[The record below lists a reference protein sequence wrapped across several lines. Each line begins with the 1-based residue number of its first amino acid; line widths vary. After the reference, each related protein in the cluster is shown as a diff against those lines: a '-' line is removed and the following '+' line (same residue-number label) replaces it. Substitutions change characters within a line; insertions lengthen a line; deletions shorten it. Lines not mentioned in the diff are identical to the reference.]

1 MNTRFNLSSLAAVMA
16 ASAVTILSACGS
28 KGDASAAAGAAP
40 ALAVETITPGSIEL
54 ETVFPSTIKGKTDIE
69 VRPMVSGN
77 ITAVHVDEGQRVHKG
92 QALFT
97 IDQVPYQAAVDQAQ
111 ASVNVAST
119 AVQTAQISY
128 DSNKA
133 LFDKNIISAHALQI
147 SANQLAQAKAQLAQ
161 AQAGLVNA
169 QKNLSY
175 TQVIAPSDGIVGT
188 IPLRVGALASPSG
201 LALTT
206 VSDNSQVYAYF
217 SLNEKQIL
225 DLTDGGASTLEAA
238 IAAMPEVKLRL
249 ANGTVFP
256 NPGKVATVSGVIDA
270 STGSATVRALFSNN
284 NNMLRSGS
292 TGSVIMPMNQTD
304 VIIVPQKATF
314 EVQDRKFVYTV
325 DADNVLH
332 STPIEVL
339 GIQDGRNYVV
349 TSGLNQGDRI
359 VVEGVGVKARD
370 GITITP
376 STRPHSSKTSSK
388 PQPDISNHR

>member
-376 STRPHSSKTSSK
+376 VDAAAQQQNK
-388 PQPDISNHR
+388 Q

>member
-238 IAAMPEVKLRL
+238 IAAMPAVKLRL
-249 ANGTVFP
+249 ANGTTFP

-376 STRPHSSKTSSK
+376 VDAAAQQQNK
-388 PQPDISNHR
+388 Q

>member
-28 KGDASAAAGAAP
+28 KGDASATAGAAP

-147 SANQLAQAKAQLAQ
+147 SANQLAQAKAQI
-161 AQAGLVNA
+161 G
-169 QKNLSY
+169 
-175 TQVIAPSDGIVGT
+175 
-188 IPLRVGALASPSG
+188 
-201 LALTT
+201 
-206 VSDNSQVYAYF
+206 
-217 SLNEKQIL
+217 
-225 DLTDGGASTLEAA
+225 
-238 IAAMPEVKLRL
+238 
-249 ANGTVFP
+249 
-256 NPGKVATVSGVIDA
+256 
-270 STGSATVRALFSNN
+270 RAH
-284 NNMLRSGS
+284 
-292 TGSVIMPMNQTD
+292 V
-304 VIIVPQKATF
+304 
-314 EVQDRKFVYTV
+314 
-325 DADNVLH
+325 
-332 STPIEVL
+332 
-339 GIQDGRNYVV
+339 
-349 TSGLNQGDRI
+349 
-359 VVEGVGVKARD
+359 
-370 GITITP
+370 
-376 STRPHSSKTSSK
+376 
-388 PQPDISNHR
+388 

>member
-314 EVQDRKFVYTV
+314 EVQYRKFVYTV

-376 STRPHSSKTSSK
+376 VDAAAQQQNK
-388 PQPDISNHR
+388 Q

>member
-376 STRPHSSKTSSK
+376 VDAAAQQKNK
-388 PQPDISNHR
+388 Q

>member
-349 TSGLNQGDRI
+349 TSGLNQCDRI

-376 STRPHSSKTSSK
+376 VDAAAQQQNK
-388 PQPDISNHR
+388 Q

>member
-349 TSGLNQGDRI
+349 TSGLNHGDRI

-376 STRPHSSKTSSK
+376 VDAAAQQQNK
-388 PQPDISNHR
+388 Q

>member
-97 IDQVPYQAAVDQAQ
+97 IDQVPYQAAVDQEQ
-111 ASVNVAST
+111 SSVNVASS
-119 AVQTAQISY
+119 AVHTAQISY

-376 STRPHSSKTSSK
+376 VDAAAQQQNK
-388 PQPDISNHR
+388 Q

>member
-97 IDQVPYQAAVDQAQ
+97 IDQVPYQAAADQAQ

-376 STRPHSSKTSSK
+376 VDAAAQQQNK
-388 PQPDISNHR
+388 Q

>member
-376 STRPHSSKTSSK
+376 IDAAAQQQNK
-388 PQPDISNHR
+388 Q

>member
-376 STRPHSSKTSSK
+376 VDAAAHQQNK
-388 PQPDISNHR
+388 Q

>member
-376 STRPHSSKTSSK
+376 VDEASQQQNK
-388 PQPDISNHR
+388 Q

>member
-28 KGDASAAAGAAP
+28 KGDASAAVGAAP

-376 STRPHSSKTSSK
+376 VDAAAHQQNK
-388 PQPDISNHR
+388 Q

>member
-339 GIQDGRNYVV
+339 GIQDGRSYVV

-376 STRPHSSKTSSK
+376 VDAAAQQQNK
-388 PQPDISNHR
+388 Q

>member
-349 TSGLNQGDRI
+349 TSGI

-376 STRPHSSKTSSK
+376 VDAAAQQQNK
-388 PQPDISNHR
+388 Q

>member
-147 SANQLAQAKAQLAQ
+147 SSNQLAQAKAQLAQ

-376 STRPHSSKTSSK
+376 VDAAAQQQNK
-388 PQPDISNHR
+388 Q

>member
-28 KGDASAAAGAAP
+28 KGDASATAGAAP

-147 SANQLAQAKAQLAQ
+147 SANQLAQANAQLAQ

-376 STRPHSSKTSSK
+376 VDAAAQQQNK
-388 PQPDISNHR
+388 Q

>member
-175 TQVIAPSDGIVGT
+175 TQVIAPSDGIVAT

-376 STRPHSSKTSSK
+376 VDAAAQQQNK
-388 PQPDISNHR
+388 Q

>member
-270 STGSATVRALFSNN
+270 STGSATVRALFCNN

-376 STRPHSSKTSSK
+376 VDAAVQQQNK
-388 PQPDISNHR
+388 Q

>member
-359 VVEGVGVKARD
+359 VVEGVGGKARD

-376 STRPHSSKTSSK
+376 VDAAAQQQNK
-388 PQPDISNHR
+388 Q

>member
-270 STGSATVRALFSNN
+270 STGSATVRALFSNK

-376 STRPHSSKTSSK
+376 VDAAAQQQNK
-388 PQPDISNHR
+388 Q

>member
-54 ETVFPSTIKGKTDIE
+54 ETVFSSTIKGKTDIE

-249 ANGTVFP
+249 ANGTTFP

-376 STRPHSSKTSSK
+376 VDAAAQQQQQQNK
-388 PQPDISNHR
+388 Q

>member
-270 STGSATVRALFSNN
+270 SPAQPLCARYSAT
-284 NNMLRSGS
+284 
-292 TGSVIMPMNQTD
+292 
-304 VIIVPQKATF
+304 
-314 EVQDRKFVYTV
+314 
-325 DADNVLH
+325 
-332 STPIEVL
+332 
-339 GIQDGRNYVV
+339 
-349 TSGLNQGDRI
+349 
-359 VVEGVGVKARD
+359 
-370 GITITP
+370 ITTCCAPAPPAP
-376 STRPHSSKTSSK
+376 SSCP
-388 PQPDISNHR
+388 

>member
-1 MNTRFNLSSLAAVMA
+1 MKSIALSKGSIAMMLAAVA
-16 ASAVTILSACGS
+16 LFPSCS
-28 KGDASAAAGAAP
+28 KNQQQMQQGAAP
-40 ALAVETITPGSIEL
+40 EIATITLSPQSADL
-54 ETVFPSTIKGKTDIE
+54 QSTYPATIKGKTDIE
-69 VRPMVSGN
+69 IRPQVTGF
-77 ITAVHVDEGQRVHKG
+77 ITKVLVDEGQRVRKG
-92 QALFT
+92 QTLFT
-97 IDQVPYQAAVDQAQ
+97 LDQVTFQAAVDQAR
-111 ASVNVAST
+111 AAVST
-119 AVQTAQISY
+119 AQTAVNTAKMTA
-128 DSNKA
+128 DSKKT
-133 LFDKNIISAHALQI
+133 LFDKNIISEYEYQLSQN
-147 SANQLAQAKAQLAQ
+147 SLAQAESQLAN
-161 AQAGLVNA
+161 AKAALASA
-169 QKNLSY
+169 QKNLAY
-175 TQVIAPSDGIVGT
+175 TVVTAPSDGVVGS
-188 IPLRVGALASPSG
+188 IPNREGSLASPSS
-201 LALTT
+201 AQPLTT

-376 STRPHSSKTSSK
+376 VDAAAQQQNK
-388 PQPDISNHR
+388 Q

>member
-1 MNTRFNLSSLAAVMA
+1 MTTRFNLSSLAAVMA

-376 STRPHSSKTSSK
+376 VDAAAQQQNK
-388 PQPDISNHR
+388 Q